1 MKCLIYIS
9 IGAKYLVS
17 ARGLQSN
24 YSKHK
29 SQLQLA
35 QPISQATLTRDN
47 ELGNRLLIKLNDTNL
62 VAIIH
67 AHTKSNFIEVVDL
80 SLILLGSFLR
90 NETDITGQI
99 TNIFL
104 DVVSFQSMYE
114 IIAN

>member
-1 MKCLIYIS
+1 M
-9 IGAKYLVS
+9 
-17 ARGLQSN
+17 R
-24 YSKHK
+24 
-29 SQLQLA
+29 
-35 QPISQATLTRDN
+35 
-47 ELGNRLLIKLNDTNL
+47 KLNDTNL

-90 NETDITGQI
+90 NETDNTGQI

-114 IIAN
+114 VIGS